1 MAMMVDRNAPYSGLS
16 SLMALK
22 GRMGDTELVH
32 MSKPEI
38 KSLESMGQMTR
49 NPSTGLP
56 EAFKLRD
63 AIPAAA
69 GIGASL
75 LAPGVGTALFGMS
88 PIWSTALAAGAGT
101 GLGSLAV
108 GKRADESLF
117 NAALAFGIGGVV
129 GNLTA
134 GADPTQGGKLLK
146 EVTPEMAL
154 ESQAAGASSGITPR
168 TAGDY
173 IAQADM
179 TRPAASQFGQMF
191 GGSPTALEF
200 KAGDVITPE
209 KLAQLTGGRMG
220 AVPQFGTME
229 SIGSALSRPMTYAP
243 LAGAALTYAG
253 KEEMPP
259 MEDMGPIQQKRFT
272 ISGGEPLNPP
282 ATGASAL
289 DIALGRAPSRRYV
302 SPYTTVQT
310 LQEGGQPSASGK
322 FSGYTDDEDTS
333 ITEDQR
339 ERLINLEEALYRS
352 LRNYGLEDQE
362 SREEARKRIFRK
374 MTPTYLPNE
383 PRPSEEEMDAQ
394 IKRLEEA
401 LGRVPAAAKGGHMKD
416 VTEDKKYF
424 EGRVTGNG
432 DGMSDE
438 VQFDVE
444 GGNPDIAMLSRD
456 EYVLPADVVAMIG
469 NGSSNAGADKLDA
482 FVKGLRKKSFG
493 TPKQQRELKDG
504 GLSGLKIKKL
514 EDGGEVGNDVGYSS
528 PSENDAPSD
537 YSGSNYSS
545 GFSLG
550 DPVGPQVEAISQG
563 MGLDAAQQSA
573 YSVENAPQSFGSMI
587 SKEMDPARSGPALVG
602 MVGGAPLGGI
612 ARAMEAINN
621 TYYGGQARAF
631 SAQDEANMASRSD
644 AGLQFINQR

>member
-1 MAMMVDRNAPYSGLS
+1 MAMMVDRSAPYSGIS

-38 KSLESMGQMTR
+38 KALESMGRMTR
-49 NPSTGLP
+49 NPNTGLP
-56 EAFKLRD
+56 EAFTLRD
-63 AIPAAA
+63 ALPAIA
-69 GIGASL
+69 GIGASV
-75 LAPGVGTALFGMS
+75 LAPGVGTALLGLS

-101 GLGSLAV
+101 GVGSLLA
-108 GKRADESLF
+108 GKKPDEALF

-134 GADPTQGGKLLK
+134 GVDPTQGGKLVQ
-146 EVTPEMAL
+146 EVTPQAAL

-179 TRPAASQFGQMF
+179 TRPAASKLGQMF
-191 GGSPTALEF
+191 GGATEPLTFRAGESISPEQ
-200 KAGDVITPE
+200 
-209 KLAQLTGGRMG
+209 LAQLTGGRMG
-220 AVPQFGTME
+220 AVPEFSGLE
-229 SIGSALSRPMTYAP
+229 SIGGALSKPMTYAP
-243 LAGAALTYAG
+243 LAGAALTYTG
-253 KEEMPP
+253 KEEVPP
-259 MEDMGPIQQKRFT
+259 MEDYGPMQQKRFT

-282 ATGASAL
+282 ATSASAL
-289 DIALGRAPSRRYV
+289 DIALGRAPARRYV

-310 LQEGGQPSASGK
+310 LQEGGQPSGK
-322 FSGYTDDEDTS
+322 FFGYISNQDDSDNEEDTS
-333 ITEDQR
+333 ITQEQKDQLIKLED
-339 ERLINLEEALYRS
+339 ALYRS
-352 LRNYGLEDQE
+352 LRAYGGGEEE
-362 SREEARKRIFRK
+362 SRDEARKILFRK
-374 MTPTYLPNE
+374 LVPTYLPNE
-383 PRPSEEEMDAQ
+383 PRPSQEELDKD

-401 LGRVPAAAKGGHMKD
+401 LSRIPAAAKGGHMQD
-416 VTEDKKYF
+416 VMHGDKKYF

-444 GGNPDIAMLSRD
+444 GNNPDIAMLSRD

-493 TPKQQRELKDG
+493 TDKQQKELKDG
-504 GLSGLKIKKL
+504 GLSGLRIKKL
-514 EDGGEVGNDVGYSS
+514 EDGGEVGDYGSS
-528 PSENDAPSD
+528 SENDTS
-537 YSGSNYSS
+537 SSSS

-550 DPVGPQVEAISQG
+550 DPTGPQVDSISQS

-573 YSVENAPQSFGSMI
+573 YSVESVPESFTSMI
-587 SKEMDPARSGPALVG
+587 SREMDPARSGPALVG
-602 MVGGAPLGGI
+602 FIGGAPLGGI

-631 SAQDEANMASRSD
+631 SAQDEANMAARTD
-644 AGLQFINQR
+644 AGQQFINQR

>member
-38 KSLESMGQMTR
+38 KALESMGQMTR

-63 AIPAAA
+63 AIPVAA
-69 GIGASL
+69 GIGASF

-88 PIWSTALAAGAGT
+88 PIWSTALAGAAGT
-101 GLGSLAV
+101 GLGSLAI
-108 GKRADESLF
+108 GKGAEESLF

-146 EVTPEMAL
+146 EVTPEMANL
-154 ESQAAGASSGITPR
+154 TQTAGASESAAAGVMPLR
-168 TAGDY
+168 QGDY
-173 IAQADM
+173 IAQANM

-220 AVPQFGTME
+220 AMPQFGTME

-243 LAGAALTYAG
+243 LAGAALTYTG

-259 MEDMGPIQQKRFT
+259 VEDMGPIQQKRFT

-310 LQEGGQPSASGK
+310 LQEGGQPSSSGK

-383 PRPSEEEMDAQ
+383 PRPSEEEIDAQ
-394 IKRLEEA
+394 IKRLEDA

-504 GLSGLKIKKL
+504 GLSGLKVMNY
-514 EDGGEVGNDVGYSS
+514 EVGGGVGSEADAAAAAASNQASVAESMSDSFNPDVAVGSGPPQGPTYAGE
-528 PSENDAPSD
+528 PLSEN
-537 YSGSNYSS
+537 
-545 GFSLG
+545 
-550 DPVGPQVEAISQG
+550 AIG
-563 MGLDAAQQSA
+563 RGLQSA
-573 YSVENAPQSFGSMI
+573 RDAVMMGMNPETMRGST
-587 SKEMDPARSGPALVG
+587 
-602 MVGGAPLGGI
+602 MVGLIGGVPLGGI

-621 TYYGGQARAF
+621 TYYDGKARAF

>member
-1 MAMMVDRNAPYSGLS
+1 
-16 SLMALK
+16 
-22 GRMGDTELVH
+22 
-32 MSKPEI
+32 
-38 KSLESMGQMTR
+38 
-49 NPSTGLP
+49 
-56 EAFKLRD
+56 
-63 AIPAAA
+63 
-69 GIGASL
+69 
-75 LAPGVGTALFGMS
+75 
-88 PIWSTALAAGAGT
+88 
-101 GLGSLAV
+101 
-108 GKRADESLF
+108 
-117 NAALAFGIGGVV
+117 
-129 GNLTA
+129 
-134 GADPTQGGKLLK
+134 
-146 EVTPEMAL
+146 
-154 ESQAAGASSGITPR
+154 
-168 TAGDY
+168 
-173 IAQADM
+173 
-179 TRPAASQFGQMF
+179 MF
-191 GGSPTALEF
+191 GGATEPMKVAAGQSLSPEQ
-200 KAGDVITPE
+200 V
-209 KLAQLTGGRMG
+209 AQLTGGRMG

-229 SIGSALSRPMTYAP
+229 SIGPALSRPMTYAP

-573 YSVENAPQSFGSMI
+573 YSVENAPQSFGSMM

-621 TYYGGQARAF
+621 TYYDGKARAF